1 MPVVMMSVTTFQQLH
16 SLLFNISNNM
26 KINIKVS
33 PRSHP
38 ESKKTVENDN
48 NSPRNDIN
56 DENDDAEVTPEEYIK
71 SFIKR
76 RDPNLSEHEND
87 ARAAQYL
94 SSVGLYEESLIYYKK
109 AYEVLNKLKIEF
121 TWEGLF
127 CRMAVQYASVLDY
140 LNNIEDAENVYNS
153 ILEIG
158 PSAAML
164 GDYAVFLHK
173 RRRDYDIADRYYSQ
187 SIAEFSHQ
195 SSIILKY
202 AGFLRHIKKDINK
215 AEKYYKRSI
224 EINPNN
230 ADAVG
235 TYASFL
241 HGMGSAA
248 TNSNGNNSNTL
259 DKIDKLYQRAVQIDQ
274 THPNNMCNYGLFLSE
289 ERHDYKTA
297 EEMYIKVL
305 AILPDHSNTLYNY
318 GVMLDSHLNRKE
330 EAETMYRRAVK
341 ASPRQPFALY
351 NLAVLLEERLNIMT
365 VLNDPNN
372 NGGEEEDKV
381 VAPEY
386 TALME
391 ETYSFYHRA
400 MDANPKDPVTVA
412 DLGRYLVVVMK
423 EIQKGEKLLSSA
435 LELDD
440 SCAIAL
446 YHLGIL
452 NNDCH
457 KNIKVAEELFR
468 KLRKYHPKHIG
479 GMQYLTAVLQNPR
492 RRKGSPLDVN
502 TIDELM
508 DLYEQIITLIQQN
521 KADATSSVL
530 EYTTL
535 TAESGNSRQK
545 LRAIGFLES
554 ADVGGSDTID
564 LQSIEQRLKS

>member
-1 MPVVMMSVTTFQQLH
+1 
-16 SLLFNISNNM
+16 M
-26 KINIKVS
+26 KIEVKI
-33 PRSHP
+33 
-38 ESKKTVENDN
+38 
-48 NSPRNDIN
+48 SPRNHPNTN
-56 DENDDAEVTPEEYIK
+56 DSVLNSNDDPINSIEVEEVHAKVTPEEYVK

-76 RDPNLSEHEND
+76 RNQNLSEHEND
-87 ARAAQYL
+87 ASAAQYL
-94 SSVGLYEESLIYYKK
+94 SSVGLYEESLIYYEKS
-109 AYEVLNKLKIEF
+109 YEVLNKLKTEF
-121 TWEGLF
+121 TWQGLF

-140 LNNIEDAENVYNS
+140 LDKWEDAEKVYNS
-153 ILEIG
+153 VLEIG
-158 PSAAML
+158 PSSAML

-173 RRRDYDIADRYYSQ
+173 RRRDYDIAERYYSQ
-187 SIAEFSHQ
+187 SIAEFTHQ
-195 SSIILKY
+195 SSILLKY

-248 TNSNGNNSNTL
+248 TNSNGNSSDALET
-259 DKIDKLYQRAVQIDQ
+259 IDKLYQRAVQIDE

-289 ERHDYKTA
+289 EKHDYKKA

-305 AILPDHSNTLYNY
+305 AILPDHTNTLYNY

-330 EAETMYRRAVK
+330 EAESMYRDAVK
-341 ASPRQPFALY
+341 SSPRQPFALY
-351 NLAVLLEERLNIMT
+351 NLAVLLEERLNTMT
-365 VLNDPNN
+365 VSNDPNN
-372 NGGEEEDKV
+372 NDGKEEDRILT
-381 VAPEY
+381 PEY
-386 TALME
+386 IALMD
-391 ETYSFYHRA
+391 ETFSFYKRA
-400 MDANPKDPVTVA
+400 MAANPRDPVTVA
-412 DLGRYLVVVMK
+412 DLGRFLLVVMK
-423 EIQKGEKLLSSA
+423 KVQKSERLLSSA

-446 YHLGIL
+446 YHLGII
-452 NNDCH
+452 NNDHH
-457 KNIKVAEELFR
+457 KNIKLAEELFR

-479 GMQYLTAVLQNPR
+479 GMQYLTSVLQNPR
-492 RRKGSPLDVN
+492 RRKGAPLDVN

-521 KADATSSVL
+521 KADATNSVL

-545 LRAIGFLES
+545 LRAIGFLEKTN
-554 ADVGGSDTID
+554 AGGLDTINMD
-564 LQSIEQRLKS
+564 AIERKLKS